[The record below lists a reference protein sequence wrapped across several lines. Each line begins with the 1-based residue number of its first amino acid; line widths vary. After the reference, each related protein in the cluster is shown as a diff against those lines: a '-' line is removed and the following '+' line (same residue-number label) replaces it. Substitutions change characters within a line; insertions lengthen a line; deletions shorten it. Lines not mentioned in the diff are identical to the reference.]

1 MPLPPDCIHLPVRT
15 PGCGSRVYRV
25 GQPLA
30 LGLAMQWVLSKPSLL
45 PPSRPGVVPWL
56 TCSSIRVSRLGSR
69 SADRRTTTSSF
80 RLLLHIMC
88 CSDRCLLD
96 PFLKSH
102 FTDVITEAQSQ
113 GVAQLQLGFE
123 PRSGFLVS
131 SAPLHTAGV
140 GLRGVRGVGGGGSL
154 WGYTDLPGGSE

>member
-1 MPLPPDCIHLPVRT
+1 MPPPPDCIHLPVRT

-25 GQPLA
+25 GQPWA

-45 PPSRPGVVPWL
+45 PPSGPGVVPWL
-56 TCSSIRVSRLGSR
+56 TCPASGSPGWGLGQPT
-69 SADRRTTTSSF
+69 ATQTTSSF
-80 RLLLHIMC
+80 QCLLHIMC
-88 CSDRCLLD
+88 CSVCCLLE
-96 PFLKSH
+96 PFLNSH

-131 SAPLHTAGV
+131 SAHLCTVGV
-140 GLRGVRGVGGGGSL
+140 GLRGVRGVGEGGSL
-154 WGYTDLPGGSE
+154 WGYTDLPGGSQ